1 MKMKNIVYT
10 VFLLTAFC
18 VKNVS
23 AQTDSLRQQIL
34 RVIHGKQATI
44 AMSVRGIETSD
55 TLSVNGQLHLPMQSV
70 FKFHIALAVLN
81 EVDKGK
87 FKLDQN
93 ILIKKSDL
101 LPDTYS
107 PLRDDFPNGNVNV
120 PLSKII
126 DYTVAHSDNNGCDIQ
141 LRLIGGPAK
150 VDQYMKKI
158 GIKDININA
167 SEEDMHKEWNVQF
180 SNWTTMNA
188 ATDLLKKFYQRK
200 MLSRQSY
207 EFLWKTMLATST
219 GKDRIKSLLPA
230 GTLVAHKTGTSDKKD
245 GIKAAINDI
254 GIVTLPNGKH
264 YAISVF
270 VTNSKEDD
278 GTNARIIA
286 DISKLCWDYFV
297 RK

>member
-1 MKMKNIVYT
+1 MKKNKLFYAI
-10 VFLLTAFC
+10 FLLLIFFT
-18 VKNVS
+18 NITS

-34 RVIHGKQATI
+34 RVMQGKQATI

-81 EVDKGK
+81 EVDNGK

-93 ILIKKSDL
+93 IFIKKADL

-141 LRLIGGPAK
+141 LRLIGGPAA
-150 VDQYMKKI
+150 VTQYMRKI
-158 GIKDININA
+158 GVKDINIVA
-167 SEEDMHKEWNVQF
+167 SEEGMHKAWNVQF
-180 SNWTTMNA
+180 GNWTTMNA
-188 ATDLLKKFYQRK
+188 TTSLLKKFYQRK
-200 MLSRQSY
+200 MLSQASY
-207 EFLWKTMLATST
+207 DFLWKTMLATST
-219 GKDRIKSLLPA
+219 GKDRLKGLLPT
-230 GTLVAHKTGTSDKKD
+230 GTPVAHKTGTSDKKD
-245 GIKAAINDI
+245 GITAAINDM

-264 YAISVF
+264 FAISVF
-270 VTNSKEDD
+270 VINSKEDD
-278 GTNARIIA
+278 ATNARIIA

-297 RK
+297 AR